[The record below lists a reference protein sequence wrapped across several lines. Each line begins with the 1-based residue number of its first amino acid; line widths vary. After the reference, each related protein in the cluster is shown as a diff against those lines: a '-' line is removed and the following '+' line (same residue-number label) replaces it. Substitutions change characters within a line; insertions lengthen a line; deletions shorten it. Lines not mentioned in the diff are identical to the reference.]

1 MALRPCSKSKRL
13 PIITRRGTNAR
24 ACPHRR
30 LRLLGPSFDKL
41 ACAVRTIPRIEP
53 STLEQQLWDMGTQ
66 RRFQTWLF
74 TLFALLPLALAAVGI
89 YAVLSYSVSQ
99 GTRKIGNPHGARR
112 ATKRRAWDGFAPGHH
127 ASCPGLGGR
136 AVLAVG
142 CSRALGGLLY
152 GVAATDPL
160 TYLSV
165 CVLLLVIASAACFVP
180 ASRAM
185 RVDPLMSL
193 RYE

>member
-1 MALRPCSKSKRL
+1 M
-13 PIITRRGTNAR
+13 
-24 ACPHRR
+24 
-30 LRLLGPSFDKL
+30 L
-41 ACAVRTIPRIEP
+41 A
-53 STLEQQLWDMGTQ
+53 
-66 RRFQTWLF
+66 
-74 TLFALLPLALAAVGI
+74 LALAAVGI
-89 YAVLSYSVSQ
+89 YAVVSYSVSQ
-99 GTRKIGNPHGARR
+99 GTHEIGIRMALGARR
-112 ATKRRAWDGFAPGHH
+112 SDVLGMVLRQGISPVVL
-127 ASCPGLGGR
+127 GLAGG

-142 CSRALGGLLY
+142 CSRALGSLLY

-165 CVLLLVIASAACFVP
+165 CVLLLVIAAAACFVP